1 MFAALVEVSHEPSQ
15 RLNFP
20 MIRSISS
27 ALSLALLGALSSGCA
42 TTATPEATTAHA
54 HHREP
59 AASPE
64 RIATS
69 SRCNDWALYFET
81 GSASLSDESTA
92 MLGGLAE
99 CIQRGDVRDVIVTG
113 SADPRGAAPENL
125 ELGRQRAEAIRA
137 VLVARGCDPSVVR
150 TASVGEARA
159 SGDPQTY
166 ASERHASVHTHDRA
180 R

>member
-1 MFAALVEVSHEPSQ
+1 
-15 RLNFP
+15 
-20 MIRSISS
+20 MIRSTSP

-42 TTATPEATTAHA
+42 TAPTPTPEVATARA

-59 AASPE
+59 TPTPE
-64 RIATS
+64 RIATG
-69 SRCNDWALYFET
+69 SRCNDWELYFDT
-81 GSASLSDESTA
+81 GSAAISGEA
-92 MLGGLAE
+92 RAVLGGLAE

-125 ELGRQRAEAIRA
+125 ELGHQRAEAIRA

-166 ASERHASVHTHDRA
+166 ASERHASVRTHDRA